1 MVLLLHKK
9 SIKGC
14 RSNASVS
21 LKYHNKWYTVISNGV
36 DNNKSEKEMANK
48 QKLEQKLGEV
58 LGLEMAAQKAV
69 QELSSKGLLDE
80 RGIKNKLEGMKQEAN
95 DQTQIE
101 ELVQRLSKSEG
112 LSSEIIHESAE
123 ETVQKVSEMMQTYL
137 GEDPDSSEA
146 LDFLCL
152 AEGGEVSHYE
162 VLGAMTQGIKDSQ
175 FAGTVQ
181 SILEEEKRHLQTC
194 IQLAKQNA
202 ASEQ

>member
-1 MVLLLHKK
+1 
-9 SIKGC
+9 
-14 RSNASVS
+14 
-21 LKYHNKWYTVISNGV
+21 
-36 DNNKSEKEMANK
+36 MANKQK

-69 QELSSKGLLDE
+69 QELSSKGLLD
-80 RGIKNKLEGMKQEAN
+80 GGLKNKLEGMKQEAN
-95 DQTQIE
+95 DHETQIE
-101 ELVQRLSKSEG
+101 ELVQNLSKSEG
-112 LSSEIIHESAE
+112 LNSETIHESAE
-123 ETVQKVSEMMQTYL
+123 ETVQKASEMMETYL

-162 VLGAMTQGIKDSQ
+162 VLSAMTPGVKDSQ